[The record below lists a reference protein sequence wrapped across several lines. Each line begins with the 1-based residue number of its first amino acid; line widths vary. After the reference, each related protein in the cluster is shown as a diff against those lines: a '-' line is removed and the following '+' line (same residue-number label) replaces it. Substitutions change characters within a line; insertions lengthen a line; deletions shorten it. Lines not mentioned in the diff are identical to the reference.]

1 MNTMRLAQPFDQS
14 QCLLISYCMA
24 ICIILISSSAWS
36 NPRDAIE
43 GWELKRDDEGIQIY
57 TSSVTD
63 SKFKAVKALMQIP
76 TTLHA
81 LTALVQDAESCP
93 DWADLCKEAKVV
105 ETVSDTEMYVY
116 TLNDLPW
123 PVADRDA
130 VAHVVWEQLP
140 EDASVMMH
148 ATVAPDKLPKTKGKV
163 RLEYGYTSWKFTP
176 MENGEI
182 AVESFA
188 HVDPGGATPAWL
200 TNRLLTESPFVTLKA
215 MRKLI
220 AEGAYQDTTIG
231 FISNP

>member
-1 MNTMRLAQPFDQS
+1 MYTLSFTQHHHTRRFYIRY
-14 QCLLISYCMA
+14 LLVG
-24 ICIILISSSAWS
+24 CIALITAPAWS
-36 NPRDAIE
+36 NPQDAVE
-43 GWELKRDDEGIQIY
+43 SWELKRDDEGIQIY
-57 TSSVTD
+57 TSNVSN
-63 SKFKAVKALMQIP
+63 SKFKAVKAVMQIP
-76 TTLHA
+76 TNLHA

-93 DWADLCKEAKVV
+93 DWADLCKEAKVI

-123 PVADRDA
+123 PVSDRDA
-130 VAHVVWEQLP
+130 IAHVIWEQQA
-140 EDASVMMH
+140 EDASVVMH

-163 RLEYGYTSWKFTP
+163 RLQYGYTSWKFTP
-176 MENGEI
+176 LENGEI

-220 AEGAYQDTTIG
+220 ADGAYKDASIG
-231 FISNP
+231 FITKP